1 LDYWNHVSGNNNC
14 DFKIEVMAKR
24 IVVLGAGISGV
35 GAAVLAKQ
43 KGFDVFV
50 SDKGTITDENKVVL
64 LNNEIEW
71 EEQKHTL
78 EYILN
83 ADEVIK
89 SPGIPDGVDLIQQL
103 ITKEIPVI
111 SEVEFAFRYTKA
123 KIAAITGSNGKT
135 TTTLL
140 LGHVLKSAGYDVLIA
155 GNVGVGFSLSIAE
168 RDYDYIVLEL
178 SSFQLDGIKQ
188 FRSDVAILLNITAD
202 HLDRYDY
209 KLENYAASK
218 FSITKNQTA
227 QDVLIYNTDDPMMQS
242 LESKAKKLPI
252 SLQTQKK
259 EGGFYNNNEITIN
272 LNNNTMTMQ
281 ELALQG
287 KHNIFNS
294 MAAAMAARVFEVK
307 DTVIR
312 QAMIDFQNIEH
323 RLEYVITVHGID
335 FINDSKA
342 TNVNACWYALES
354 MTKKVVWIVGG
365 VDKGNNYAELVNMA
379 DEKVKAIICLGE
391 NNQNIIN
398 AFRGKVD
405 TIVQAS
411 NMKEAVKQSYELA
424 DKEDVVLLSPACA
437 SFDLFAN
444 YEERGVQFKQEV
456 RKL

>member
-1 LDYWNHVSGNNNC
+1 MV
-14 DFKIEVMAKR
+14 KR
-24 IVVLGAGISGV
+24 IVVLGAGISGI
-35 GAAVLAKQ
+35 GAAVLAKK
-43 KGFDVFV
+43 KGFEVFV
-50 SDKGTITDENKVVL
+50 SDKGIITDHNKAVL

-71 EEQKHTL
+71 EDGKHTY
-78 EYILN
+78 EQILN

-89 SPGIPDGVDLIQQL
+89 SPGIPDKNDLIQQL
-103 ITKEIPVI
+103 IAKDIPVL

-140 LGHVLKSAGYDVLIA
+140 LGHVLKSAGLDVLVA
-155 GNVGVGFSLSIAE
+155 GNVGIGFSLSIAE

-178 SSFQLDGIKQ
+178 SSFQLDGIRD
-188 FRSDVAILLNITAD
+188 FRSDVAILLNITTD

-218 FSITKNQTA
+218 FRITENQTT
-227 QDVLIYNTDDPMMQS
+227 QDVLIYNADDS
-242 LESKAKKLPI
+242 LVNALKTKAKRLPI
-252 SLQTQKK
+252 SLQTQQK

-323 RLEYVITVHGID
+323 RLEYVLTVHGID

-354 MTKKVVWIVGG
+354 MTKEVVWIAGG
-365 VDKGNNYAELVNMA
+365 VDKGNNYTELVNMV
-379 DEKVKAIICLGE
+379 DKKVKAIICLGK
-391 NNQNIIN
+391 NNESIIN
-398 AFRGKVD
+398 AFKGKVD

-411 NMKEAVKQSYELA
+411 NMKDAVNQSYTLA
-424 DKEDVVLLSPACA
+424 NKEDVVLLSPACA

-444 YEERGVQFKQEV
+444 YEDRGFQFKKEV
-456 RKL
+456 RYL

>member
-1 LDYWNHVSGNNNC
+1 
-14 DFKIEVMAKR
+14 MAKR
-24 IVVLGAGISGV
+24 IVVLGAGISGI
-35 GAAVLAKQ
+35 GAAILAKQ

-50 SDKGTITDENKVVL
+50 SDKGIIKDDNKAVL

-71 EEQKHTL
+71 EEGKHT
-78 EYILN
+78 YKQILN

-89 SPGIPDGVDLIQQL
+89 SPGIPDTVDIIQQL
-103 ITKEIPVI
+103 AVKNIPMI
-111 SEVEFAFRYTKA
+111 SEVEFAFRYTRA
-123 KIAAITGSNGKT
+123 KIAAVTGSNGKT

-140 LGHVLKSAGYDVLIA
+140 LGHVLKSAGLDVLVA
-155 GNVGVGFSLSIAE
+155 GNVGFGFALSIAE

-178 SSFQLDGIKQ
+178 SSFQLDGIQ
-188 FRSDVAILLNITAD
+188 NFRSDVAILLNITPD

-218 FSITKNQTA
+218 FRITKNQTE
-227 QDVLIYNTDDPMMQS
+227 QDVLIYNSDDA
-242 LESKAKKLPI
+242 LIKVLNTKAKKLPI
-252 SLQTQKK
+252 SLKSEQT
-259 EGGFYNNNEITIN
+259 EGGFYNNNEIIIN
-272 LNNNTMTMQ
+272 LNNKTMTMQ

-312 QAMIDFQNIEH
+312 QAMIDFQNVEH
-323 RLEYVITVHGID
+323 RLEYVLTVHGID
-335 FINDSKA
+335 FVNDSKA

-354 MTKKVVWIVGG
+354 MTKDVVWIVGG
-365 VDKGNNYAELVNMA
+365 VDKGNDYTELASMV

-391 NNQNIIN
+391 NNENIID

-411 NMKEAVKQSYELA
+411 NMQEAVSQSYALA
-424 DKEDVVLLSPACA
+424 RKEDVVLLSPACA

-444 YEERGVQFKQEV
+444 YEDRGFQFKKEV
-456 RKL
+456 RNL

>member
-1 LDYWNHVSGNNNC
+1 MV
-14 DFKIEVMAKR
+14 KR

-35 GAAVLAKQ
+35 GAAVLAKK
-43 KGFDVFV
+43 KGFEVFV
-50 SDKGTITDENKVVL
+50 SDKGKITEDNKKVL
-64 LNNEIEW
+64 LNNEIDW
-71 EEQKHTL
+71 EENNHTFDK
-78 EYILN
+78 ILN

-89 SPGIPDGVDLIQQL
+89 SPGIPDSVELIQKL
-103 ITKEIPVI
+103 KNAKIPLI

-140 LGHVLKSAGYDVLIA
+140 LGHVLKNAGYDVLVA
-155 GNVGVGFSLSIAE
+155 GNVGVGFALSIAE

-178 SSFQLDGIKQ
+178 SSFQLDGIKN

-209 KLENYAASK
+209 KLENYSASK
-218 FSITKNQTA
+218 FKITENQQE
-227 QDVLIYNTDDPMMQS
+227 QDFLVFNADDEIVKQIKT
-242 LESKAKKLPI
+242 KAKKLPI
-252 SLQTQKK
+252 SLKNEQK
-259 EGGFYNNNEITIN
+259 EGGFLNKNELIIK

-307 DTVIR
+307 DSVIR
-312 QAMIDFQNIEH
+312 QSMIDFQNVEH
-323 RLEYVITVHGID
+323 RLEYVLTVHGID

-342 TNVNACWYALES
+342 TNVNACWFALES
-354 MTKKVVWIVGG
+354 MTKGVVWIVGG
-365 VDKGNNYAELVNMA
+365 VDKGNDYSELAEMV

-391 NNQNIIN
+391 NNQNIID
-398 AFRGKVD
+398 AFKDKVD

-411 NMKEAVKQSYELA
+411 TMSEAVNQSYSLA
-424 DKEDVVLLSPACA
+424 NKGEAVLLSPACA

-444 YEERGVQFKQEV
+444 YEDRGVQFKKSA
-456 RKL
+456 RTL

>member
-1 LDYWNHVSGNNNC
+1 
-14 DFKIEVMAKR
+14 MAKR
-24 IVVLGAGISGV
+24 IVVLGAGISGI

-50 SDKGTITDENKVVL
+50 SDKGIIKDDNKAVL

-71 EEQKHTL
+71 EEGKHT
-78 EYILN
+78 YKQILN
-83 ADEVIK
+83 ANEVIK
-89 SPGIPDGVDLIQQL
+89 SPGIPDTVDIIQQL
-103 ITKEIPVI
+103 AVKNIPII
-111 SEVEFAFRYTKA
+111 SEVEFAFRYTRA
-123 KIAAITGSNGKT
+123 KIAAVTGSNGKT

-140 LGHVLKSAGYDVLIA
+140 LGHVLKSAGLDVLVA
-155 GNVGVGFSLSIAE
+155 GNVGFGFALSIAE

-178 SSFQLDGIKQ
+178 SSFQLDGIQ
-188 FRSDVAILLNITAD
+188 NFRSDVAILLNITTD

-218 FSITKNQTA
+218 FRITKNQTE
-227 QDVLIYNTDDPMMQS
+227 QDVLIYNSDDA
-242 LESKAKKLPI
+242 LIKVLNTKAKKLPI
-252 SLQTQKK
+252 SLKSEQT
-259 EGGFYNNNEITIN
+259 EGGFYNNNEIIIN
-272 LNNNTMTMQ
+272 LNNKTMTMQ

-312 QAMIDFQNIEH
+312 QAMIDFQNVEH
-323 RLEYVITVHGID
+323 RLEYVLTVHGID
-335 FINDSKA
+335 FVNDSKA

-354 MTKKVVWIVGG
+354 MTKDVVWIVGG
-365 VDKGNNYAELVNMA
+365 VDKGNDYTELASMV

-391 NNQNIIN
+391 NNENIID

-411 NMKEAVKQSYELA
+411 NMQEAVSQSYALA
-424 DKEDVVLLSPACA
+424 RKEDVVLLSPACA

-444 YEERGVQFKQEV
+444 YEDRGFQFKKEV
-456 RKL
+456 RNL

>member
-1 LDYWNHVSGNNNC
+1 MV
-14 DFKIEVMAKR
+14 KR

-35 GAAVLAKQ
+35 GAAVLAKK
-43 KGFDVFV
+43 KGFEVFV
-50 SDKGTITDENKVVL
+50 SDKGKITEDNKKVL
-64 LNNEIEW
+64 LNNEIDW
-71 EEQKHTL
+71 EENNHTFDK
-78 EYILN
+78 ILN

-89 SPGIPDGVDLIQQL
+89 SPGIPDSVELIQNL
-103 ITKEIPVI
+103 KNAKIPLI

-140 LGHVLKSAGYDVLIA
+140 LGHVLKNAGYDVLVA
-155 GNVGVGFSLSIAE
+155 GNVGVGFALSIAE

-178 SSFQLDGIKQ
+178 SSFQLDGIKN
-188 FRSDVAILLNITAD
+188 FRSDVATLLNITAD

-209 KLENYAASK
+209 KLENYSASK
-218 FSITKNQTA
+218 FKITENQQE
-227 QDVLIYNTDDPMMQS
+227 QDFLVYNADD
-242 LESKAKKLPI
+242 EIVKEIKTKAKKLPI
-252 SLQTQKK
+252 SLKNEQN
-259 EGGFYNNNEITIN
+259 EGGFLNKNELIIK

-307 DTVIR
+307 DSVIR
-312 QAMIDFQNIEH
+312 QSMIDFQNVEH
-323 RLEYVITVHGID
+323 RLEYVLTVHGID

-342 TNVNACWYALES
+342 TNVNACWFALES
-354 MTKKVVWIVGG
+354 MTKGVVWIVGG
-365 VDKGNNYAELVNMA
+365 VDKGNDYSELAKMV

-391 NNQNIIN
+391 NNQNIID
-398 AFRGKVD
+398 AFKDKVD

-411 NMKEAVKQSYELA
+411 TMSEAVNQSYSLA
-424 DKEDVVLLSPACA
+424 NKGETVLLSPACA

-444 YEERGVQFKQEV
+444 YEDRGIQFKKSA
-456 RKL
+456 RTL

>member
-1 LDYWNHVSGNNNC
+1 
-14 DFKIEVMAKR
+14 MAKR

-35 GAAVLAKQ
+35 GAAVLAKK
-43 KGFDVFV
+43 KGFEVFV
-50 SDKGTITDENKVVL
+50 SDKGKITEDNKKVL
-64 LNNEIEW
+64 LINEIDW
-71 EEQKHTL
+71 EENNHTFDK
-78 EYILN
+78 ILN

-89 SPGIPDGVDLIQQL
+89 SPGIPDSVELIMNL
-103 ITKEIPVI
+103 KNAKIPLI

-140 LGHVLKSAGYDVLIA
+140 LGHVLKNAGYDVLVA
-155 GNVGVGFSLSIAE
+155 GNVGVGFALSIAV

-178 SSFQLDGIKQ
+178 SSFQLDGIKN

-209 KLENYAASK
+209 RLENYSASK
-218 FSITKNQTA
+218 FKITENQKE
-227 QDVLIYNTDDPMMQS
+227 QDFLVYNADD
-242 LESKAKKLPI
+242 EIVKEIKTKAKKLPI
-252 SLQTQKK
+252 SLKNEQK
-259 EGGFYNNNEITIN
+259 EGGFLNKNELIIK

-307 DTVIR
+307 DSVIR
-312 QAMIDFQNIEH
+312 QSMIDFQNVEH
-323 RLEYVITVHGID
+323 RLEYVLTVHGID
-335 FINDSKA
+335 FVNDSKA
-342 TNVNACWYALES
+342 TNVNACWFALES
-354 MTKKVVWIVGG
+354 MTKGVVWIVGG
-365 VDKGNNYAELVNMA
+365 VDKGNDYSELAEMV

-391 NNQNIIN
+391 NNQNIID
-398 AFRGKVD
+398 AFKDKVD

-411 NMKEAVKQSYELA
+411 TMSEAVNQSYSLA
-424 DKEDVVLLSPACA
+424 NKGETVLLSPACA

-444 YEERGVQFKQEV
+444 YEDRGVQFKKSA
-456 RKL
+456 RTL

>member
-1 LDYWNHVSGNNNC
+1 MV
-14 DFKIEVMAKR
+14 KR
-24 IVVLGAGISGV
+24 IVVLGAGISGI
-35 GAAVLAKQ
+35 GAAVLAKK
-43 KGFDVFV
+43 KGFEVFV
-50 SDKGTITDENKVVL
+50 SDKGIITDHNKAVL

-71 EEQKHTL
+71 EDGKHTY
-78 EYILN
+78 EQILN

-155 GNVGVGFSLSIAE
+155 GNVGVGFSLAIAE
-168 RDYDYIVLEL
+168 RDYDYIVLEM
-178 SSFQLDGIKQ
+178 SSFQLDGIKN
-188 FRSDVAILLNITAD
+188 FRSDVAILLNITPD

-218 FSITKNQTA
+218 FRITKNQTE
-227 QDVLIYNTDDPMMQS
+227 QDVLIYNADDALMKV
-242 LESKAKKLPI
+242 LNTKAKKLPI
-252 SLQTQKK
+252 SLTTEQI
-259 EGGFYNNNEITIN
+259 EGGFYNNNKITIN

-312 QAMIDFQNIEH
+312 QAMIDFQNVEH
-323 RLEYVITVHGID
+323 RMEYVITVHGID
-335 FINDSKA
+335 FVNDSKA

-354 MTKKVVWIVGG
+354 MTKDVVWIVGG
-365 VDKGNNYAELVNMA
+365 VDKGNDYAELGEMVS
-379 DEKVKAIICLGE
+379 EKVKAIICLGE
-391 NNQNIIN
+391 NNENIIN

-405 TIVQAS
+405 AIVQAS
-411 NMKEAVKQSYELA
+411 SMQEAVTQSYALA
-424 DKEDVVLLSPACA
+424 GKQDVVLLSPACA
-437 SFDLFAN
+437 SFDLFTN
-444 YEERGVQFKQEV
+444 YEDRGLQFKKEV
-456 RKL
+456 RNL

>member
-1 LDYWNHVSGNNNC
+1 MV
-14 DFKIEVMAKR
+14 KR

-35 GAAVLAKQ
+35 GAAVLAKK
-43 KGFDVFV
+43 KGFEVFV
-50 SDKGTITDENKVVL
+50 SDKGKITEDNKKVL
-64 LNNEIEW
+64 LNNEIDW
-71 EEQKHTL
+71 EENNHTFDK
-78 EYILN
+78 ILN

-89 SPGIPDGVDLIQQL
+89 SPGIPDSIELIQNL
-103 ITKEIPVI
+103 KNAKTPLI

-140 LGHVLKSAGYDVLIA
+140 LGHVLKNAGYDVLVA
-155 GNVGVGFSLSIAE
+155 GNVGVGFALSIAE

-178 SSFQLDGIKQ
+178 SSFQLDGIKN
-188 FRSDVAILLNITAD
+188 FRSDVAILLNITPD

-209 KLENYAASK
+209 RLENYSASK
-218 FSITKNQTA
+218 FKITENQQE
-227 QDVLIYNTDDPMMQS
+227 QDFLVYNADD
-242 LESKAKKLPI
+242 EIVKEIKTKAKKLPI
-252 SLQTQKK
+252 SLKNEQK
-259 EGGFYNNNEITIN
+259 EGGFLNKNKLIIK

-307 DTVIR
+307 DSVIR
-312 QAMIDFQNIEH
+312 QSMIDFQNVEH
-323 RLEYVITVHGID
+323 RLEYVLTVHGID

-342 TNVNACWYALES
+342 TNVNACWFALES
-354 MTKKVVWIVGG
+354 MTKGVVWIVGG
-365 VDKGNNYAELVNMA
+365 VDKGNDYSELAEMV

-391 NNQNIIN
+391 NNQNIID
-398 AFRGKVD
+398 AFKDKVD

-411 NMKEAVKQSYELA
+411 TMSEAVNQSYSLA
-424 DKEDVVLLSPACA
+424 NKGETVLLSPACA

-444 YEERGVQFKQEV
+444 YEDRGVQFKKSA
-456 RKL
+456 RTL

>member
-1 LDYWNHVSGNNNC
+1 
-14 DFKIEVMAKR
+14 MAKR

-35 GAAVLAKQ
+35 GAAVLAKK
-43 KGFDVFV
+43 KGFEVFV
-50 SDKGTITDENKVVL
+50 SDKGKITEDNKKVL
-64 LNNEIEW
+64 LINEIDW
-71 EEQKHTL
+71 EENNHTFDK
-78 EYILN
+78 ILN

-89 SPGIPDGVDLIQQL
+89 SPGIPDSVELIMNL
-103 ITKEIPVI
+103 KNAKIPLI

-140 LGHVLKSAGYDVLIA
+140 LGHVLKNAGYDVLVA
-155 GNVGVGFSLSIAE
+155 GNVGVGFALSISE

-178 SSFQLDGIKQ
+178 SSFQLDGIKN

-209 KLENYAASK
+209 RLENYSASK
-218 FSITKNQTA
+218 FKITENQKE
-227 QDVLIYNTDDPMMQS
+227 QDFLVYNADD
-242 LESKAKKLPI
+242 EIVKEIKTKAKKLPI
-252 SLQTQKK
+252 SLKNEQK
-259 EGGFYNNNEITIN
+259 EGGFLNKNELIIK

-307 DTVIR
+307 DSVIR
-312 QAMIDFQNIEH
+312 QSMIDFQNVEH
-323 RLEYVITVHGID
+323 RLEYVLTVHGID

-342 TNVNACWYALES
+342 TNVNACWFALES
-354 MTKKVVWIVGG
+354 MTKGVVWIVGG
-365 VDKGNNYAELVNMA
+365 VDKGNDYSELAEMV

-391 NNQNIIN
+391 NNQNIID
-398 AFRGKVD
+398 AFKDKVD

-411 NMKEAVKQSYELA
+411 TMSEAVNQSYSLA
-424 DKEDVVLLSPACA
+424 NKGETVLLSPACA

-444 YEERGVQFKQEV
+444 YEDRGVQFKKSA
-456 RKL
+456 RTL

>member
-1 LDYWNHVSGNNNC
+1 
-14 DFKIEVMAKR
+14 MAKR
-24 IVVLGAGISGV
+24 IVVLGAGISGI

-50 SDKGTITDENKVVL
+50 SDKGIIKDDNKAVL

-71 EEQKHTL
+71 EEGKHT
-78 EYILN
+78 YKQILN
-83 ADEVIK
+83 ANEVIK
-89 SPGIPDGVDLIQQL
+89 SPGIPDTVDIIQQL
-103 ITKEIPVI
+103 AVKNIPII
-111 SEVEFAFRYTKA
+111 SEVEFAFRYTRA
-123 KIAAITGSNGKT
+123 KIAAVTGSNGKT

-140 LGHVLKSAGYDVLIA
+140 LGHVLKSAGLDILVA
-155 GNVGVGFSLSIAE
+155 GNVGFGFALSIAE

-178 SSFQLDGIKQ
+178 SSFQLDGIQ
-188 FRSDVAILLNITAD
+188 NFRSDVAILLNITPD

-218 FSITKNQTA
+218 FRITKNQTE
-227 QDVLIYNTDDPMMQS
+227 QDVLIYNSDDA
-242 LESKAKKLPI
+242 LIKVLNTKAKKLPI
-252 SLQTQKK
+252 SLKSEQT
-259 EGGFYNNNEITIN
+259 EGGFYNNNEIIIN
-272 LNNNTMTMQ
+272 LNNKTMTMQ

-312 QAMIDFQNIEH
+312 QAMIDFQNVEH
-323 RLEYVITVHGID
+323 RLEYVLTVHGID
-335 FINDSKA
+335 FVNDSKA

-354 MTKKVVWIVGG
+354 MTKDVVWIVGG
-365 VDKGNNYAELVNMA
+365 VDKGNDYTELASMV

-391 NNQNIIN
+391 NNENIID

-411 NMKEAVKQSYELA
+411 NMQEAVSQSYALA
-424 DKEDVVLLSPACA
+424 RKEDVVLLSPACA

-444 YEERGVQFKQEV
+444 YEDRGFQFKKEV
-456 RKL
+456 RNL

>member
-1 LDYWNHVSGNNNC
+1 MMV
-14 DFKIEVMAKR
+14 KR

-35 GAAVLAKQ
+35 GAAVLAKK
-43 KGFDVFV
+43 KGFEVFV
-50 SDKGTITDENKVVL
+50 SDKGKITEDNKKVL
-64 LNNEIEW
+64 LNNEVDW
-71 EEQKHTL
+71 EENNHTFDK
-78 EYILN
+78 ILN

-89 SPGIPDGVDLIQQL
+89 SPGIPDSVELIQNL
-103 ITKEIPVI
+103 KNAKIPLI

-140 LGHVLKSAGYDVLIA
+140 LGHVLKNAGYDVLVA
-155 GNVGVGFSLSIAE
+155 GNVGVGFALSISE

-178 SSFQLDGIKQ
+178 SSFQLDGIKN

-209 KLENYAASK
+209 RLENYSASK
-218 FSITKNQTA
+218 FKITENQKE
-227 QDVLIYNTDDPMMQS
+227 QDFLVYNADD
-242 LESKAKKLPI
+242 EIVKEIKTKAKKLPI
-252 SLQTQKK
+252 SLKDEQK
-259 EGGFYNNNEITIN
+259 EGGFLNKNELIIK

-307 DTVIR
+307 DSVIR
-312 QAMIDFQNIEH
+312 QSMIDFQNVEH
-323 RLEYVITVHGID
+323 RLEYVLTVHGID

-342 TNVNACWYALES
+342 TNVNACWFALES
-354 MTKKVVWIVGG
+354 MTKGVVWIVGG
-365 VDKGNNYAELVNMA
+365 VDKGNDYSELAEMV

-391 NNQNIIN
+391 NNQNIID
-398 AFRGKVD
+398 AFKDKVD

-411 NMKEAVKQSYELA
+411 TMSEAVNQSFSLA
-424 DKEDVVLLSPACA
+424 NKGETVLLSPACA

-444 YEERGVQFKQEV
+444 YEDRGFQFKKSA
-456 RKL
+456 RTL

>member
-1 LDYWNHVSGNNNC
+1 MV
-14 DFKIEVMAKR
+14 KR

-35 GAAVLAKQ
+35 GAAVLAKK
-43 KGFDVFV
+43 KGFEVFV
-50 SDKGTITDENKVVL
+50 SDNGIITDNNKKVL

-71 EEQKHTL
+71 EDGKHTY
-78 EYILN
+78 EKILN

-89 SPGIPDGVDLIQQL
+89 SPGIPDKVDLIQQL
-103 ITKEIPVI
+103 IAKEILVI

-140 LGHVLKSAGYDVLIA
+140 LGHVLRSAGLDVLVA
-155 GNVGVGFSLSIAE
+155 GNVGVGFALSIAE

-178 SSFQLDGIKQ
+178 SSFQLDNIQ
-188 FRSDVAILLNITAD
+188 RFRSDVAILLNITPD
-202 HLDRYDY
+202 HLDMYDY

-218 FSITKNQTA
+218 FRITENQTT
-227 QDVLIYNTDDPMMQS
+227 QDVLIYNADDAMMNA
-242 LESKAKKLPI
+242 LKTKAKKLPI
-252 SLQTQKK
+252 SLQTTQK

-272 LNNNTMTMQ
+272 LKNNTMTMQ

-287 KHNIFNS
+287 KHNVFNS
-294 MAAAMAARVFEVK
+294 MAAAMAARVFEIK

-312 QAMIDFQNIEH
+312 QAMIDFQNVEH
-323 RLEYVITVHGID
+323 RLEYVLTVHGID

-354 MTKKVVWIVGG
+354 MTKDIIWIVGG
-365 VDKGNNYAELVNMA
+365 VDKGNDYAELA
-379 DEKVKAIICLGE
+379 DMVAEKVRAIICLGE
-391 NNQNIIN
+391 SNENIID
-398 AFRGKVD
+398 AFKTKVD

-411 NMKEAVKQSYELA
+411 SMKEAVTHSYALA
-424 DKEDVVLLSPACA
+424 NKEDVVLLSPACA

-444 YEERGVQFKQEV
+444 FEDRGLQFKKAV
-456 RKL
+456 HHL

>member
-1 LDYWNHVSGNNNC
+1 MMV
-14 DFKIEVMAKR
+14 KR

-35 GAAVLAKQ
+35 GAAVLAKK
-43 KGFDVFV
+43 KGFEVFV
-50 SDKGTITDENKVVL
+50 SDKGKITEDNKKVL
-64 LNNEIEW
+64 LNNEIDW
-71 EEQKHTL
+71 EENNHTFDK
-78 EYILN
+78 ILN

-89 SPGIPDGVDLIQQL
+89 SPGIPDSVELIMNL
-103 ITKEIPVI
+103 KNAKIPLI

-140 LGHVLKSAGYDVLIA
+140 LGHVLKNAGYDVLVA
-155 GNVGVGFSLSIAE
+155 GNVGVGFALSIAE

-178 SSFQLDGIKQ
+178 SSFQLDGIKN

-209 KLENYAASK
+209 RLENYSASK
-218 FSITKNQTA
+218 FKITENQKE
-227 QDVLIYNTDDPMMQS
+227 QDFLIYNADD
-242 LESKAKKLPI
+242 EIVKEIKTKAKKLPI
-252 SLQTQKK
+252 SLKDEQK
-259 EGGFYNNNEITIN
+259 EGGFLNKNELIIK

-307 DTVIR
+307 DSVIR
-312 QAMIDFQNIEH
+312 QSMIDFQNVEH
-323 RLEYVITVHGID
+323 RLEYVLTVHGID

-342 TNVNACWYALES
+342 TNVNACWFALES
-354 MTKKVVWIVGG
+354 MTKGVVWIVGG
-365 VDKGNNYAELVNMA
+365 VDKGNDYSELAEMV

-391 NNQNIIN
+391 NNQNIID
-398 AFRGKVD
+398 AFKDKVD

-411 NMKEAVKQSYELA
+411 TMSEAVNQSFSLA
-424 DKEDVVLLSPACA
+424 NKGETVLLSPACA

-444 YEERGVQFKQEV
+444 YEDRGFQFKKSA
-456 RKL
+456 RTL